1 MGSDSKK
8 EMSAEAQEA
17 LASVKMAD
25 LRKKINANSWN
36 DNMEN
41 LMKSWG
47 EKAAGL
53 RFMHDNAA
61 GSWKKFS
68 NTLTLWSI
76 GITTVAS
83 GVSLVAASI
92 DNEEAKNIVLYV
104 TGGIGIVSSLI
115 QSLKKFYNAE
125 EKSADHNAVARQFGT
140 FYRYMTLQMNLT
152 REDRLPSDQL
162 SEFALKEYER
172 LQQEAPPLGGAQVE
186 LFRKTFSESEQAIP
200 DICEKKFNIKVY
212 KPPPHIPAK
221 EVEVVKLE
229 RTASGLPSPKLPS
242 IAASGL
248 PPPIP
253 LDKNQVEIEIDSNS
267 NSSEPPA
274 LH

>member
-1 MGSDSKK
+1 MGTENKK

-17 LASVKMAD
+17 LAAVQMGD
-25 LRKKINANSWN
+25 LRKKINAASWN

-41 LMKSWG
+41 LMKTWG

-76 GITTVAS
+76 GITTVSS
-83 GVSLVAASI
+83 GVSLIAASI
-92 DNEEAKNIVLYV
+92 DDQEAKNIVLYI
-104 TGGIGIVSSLI
+104 TGGIGIISTLI

-125 EKSADHNAVARQFGT
+125 EKSADHNAVARQFGS

-162 SEFALKEYER
+162 SEQSLKEYER
-172 LQQEAPPLGGAQVE
+172 LQQEAPTLGAKQIQ
-186 LFRKTFSESEQAIP
+186 LFRKTFINSDQAIP
-200 DICEKKFNIKVY
+200 DICEKQFNIKVY
-212 KPPPHIPAK
+212 KPPIPIK
-221 EVEVVKLE
+221 QIEVLKP
-229 RTASGLPSPKLPS
+229 LP
-242 IAASGL
+242 
-248 PPPIP
+248 
-253 LDKNQVEIEIDSNS
+253 
-267 NSSEPPA
+267 SSEPLNNSQLNIDIDNNSNMSEPPV

>member
-1 MGSDSKK
+1 MVNKTEEMG
-8 EMSAEAQEA
+8 AEAEEA
-17 LASVKMAD
+17 LASVKMAG
-25 LRKKINANSWN
+25 LRKKLNADSWN

-41 LMKSWG
+41 LMKMWG

-76 GITTVAS
+76 GMTTLAS
-83 GVSLVAASI
+83 GASLISASI
-92 DNEEAKNIVLYV
+92 NDEEAKNAVLYAV
-104 TGGIGIVSSLI
+104 GSIGIISSLI

-125 EKSADHNAVARQFGT
+125 EKAADHNAVARQFGS

-152 REDRLPSDQL
+152 REDRQPSDQL

-172 LQQEAPPLGGAQVE
+172 MQQEAPPLGGAQIA
-186 LFRKTFSESEQAIP
+186 LFRKTFANSDQAVP
-200 DICEKKFNIKVY
+200 DVCEKEFNIKVY
-212 KPPPHIPAK
+212 VPPPVSPEKKKTLGRMK
-221 EVEVVKLE
+221 EVEV
-229 RTASGLPSPKLPS
+229 TAQVSN
-242 IAASGL
+242 
-248 PPPIP
+248 
-253 LDKNQVEIEIDSNS
+253 NQVALDIES
-267 NSSEPPA
+267 NSSNSSDDPPP

>member
-1 MGSDSKK
+1 MGTESKK

-17 LASVKMAD
+17 LASVQMAD
-25 LRKKINANSWN
+25 LRKKINAGSWN

-41 LMKSWG
+41 LMKMWG

-76 GITTVAS
+76 GITTIAS
-83 GVSLVAASI
+83 GVSLIAASI
-92 DNEEAKNIVLYV
+92 DDQDAKNIVLYA

-125 EKSADHNAVARQFGT
+125 EKSADHNAVARQFGS

-162 SEFALKEYER
+162 SEYALKEYER
-172 LQQEAPPLGGAQVE
+172 LQQEAPSLGVAQIK
-186 LFRKTFSESEQAIP
+186 LFRTTFADSEQAVP
-200 DICEKKFNIKVY
+200 DVCEKEFNIKVY
-212 KPPPHIPAK
+212 RPPIHVPAK
-221 EVEVVKLE
+221 DVEITKLK
-229 RTASGLPSPKLPS
+229 RSPSPLPV
-242 IAASGL
+242 
-248 PPPIP
+248 
-253 LDKNQVEIEIDSNS
+253 DKSQFEIDIDSNS
-267 NSSEPPA
+267 NTSDPPA

>member
-1 MGSDSKK
+1 MIKFD
-8 EMSAEAQEA
+8 
-17 LASVKMAD
+17 SVKMAD
-25 LRKKINANSWN
+25 KDNMNPEAEEAITAVKMAGLRKKINADSWN
-36 DNMEN
+36 NNMEN
-41 LMKSWG
+41 LMKTWG

-83 GVSLVAASI
+83 GASLISASI
-92 DNEEAKNIVLYV
+92 DDEDAKNIVLYV
-104 TGGIGIVSSLI
+104 VGGIGIVSSLL

-125 EKSADHNAVARQFGT
+125 EKSADHNAVARQFGS

-172 LQQEAPPLGGAQVE
+172 LQQEAPTLGGAQIE
-186 LFRKTFSESEQAIP
+186 LFRKTFAGSEQAIP
-200 DICEKKFNIKVY
+200 DICESKFNIKIY
-212 KPPPHIPAK
+212 KPTPD
-221 EVEVVKLE
+221 
-229 RTASGLPSPKLPS
+229 TSPVLKSTNNNGPTTLR
-242 IAASGL
+242 
-248 PPPIP
+248 
-253 LDKNQVEIEIDSNS
+253 EIEIVSSTAHSAHSANSTNFDNESNT
-267 NSSEPPA
+267 SEVPQLA
-274 LH
+274 

>member
-1 MGSDSKK
+1 MGTENKK

-17 LASVKMAD
+17 LASVQMAD
-25 LRKKINANSWN
+25 LRKKINAGSWN

-41 LMKSWG
+41 LMKMWG

-83 GVSLVAASI
+83 GASLIAASI
-92 DNEEAKNIVLYV
+92 DDEEAKNIVLYI
-104 TGGIGIVSSLI
+104 TGGIGIISSLI

-125 EKSADHNAVARQFGT
+125 EKSADHNAVARQFGS

-162 SEFALKEYER
+162 SEQSLKEYER
-172 LQQEAPPLGGAQVE
+172 LQQEAPPLGPSQID
-186 LFRKTFSESEQAIP
+186 LFRKTFADSDQAVP
-200 DICEKKFNIKVY
+200 DVCEKKFNIKVY
-212 KPPPHIPAK
+212 KPPNFVSAK
-221 EVEVVKLE
+221 EVEVTKLK
-229 RTASGLPSPKLPS
+229 RSPSPLPF
-242 IAASGL
+242 
-248 PPPIP
+248 
-253 LDKNQVEIEIDSNS
+253 DKSQIEIEIDSNS

>member
-1 MGSDSKK
+1 MGTENKK
-8 EMSAEAQEA
+8 EMSVEAQEA
-17 LASVKMAD
+17 LASVQMAD
-25 LRKKINANSWN
+25 LRKKINAGSWN

-41 LMKSWG
+41 LMKMWG

-83 GVSLVAASI
+83 GASLIAASI
-92 DNEEAKNIVLYV
+92 DDEEAKNIVLYI
-104 TGGIGIVSSLI
+104 TGGVGIVSSLI

-125 EKSADHNAVARQFGT
+125 EKSADHNAVARQFGS

-162 SEFALKEYER
+162 SEQSLKEYER
-172 LQQEAPPLGGAQVE
+172 LQQEAPPLGGAQIE
-186 LFRKTFSESEQAIP
+186 LFRKTFADSDQAVP

-212 KPPPHIPAK
+212 RPPKFVSAK
-221 EVEVVKLE
+221 EVEVTKLK
-229 RTASGLPSPKLPS
+229 RSPSPLPF
-242 IAASGL
+242 
-248 PPPIP
+248 
-253 LDKNQVEIEIDSNS
+253 DKSQIEIEIDSNS
-267 NSSEPPA
+267 SSSEPPA

>member
-1 MGSDSKK
+1 MGSESKK

-17 LASVKMAD
+17 LAAVQMTD
-25 LRKKINANSWN
+25 LRKKINSASWN

-41 LMKSWG
+41 LMKMWG

-83 GVSLVAASI
+83 GASLIAASI

-125 EKSADHNAVARQFGT
+125 EKSADHNAVARQFGS

-162 SEFALKEYER
+162 SEQSLKEYER
-172 LQQEAPPLGGAQVE
+172 LQQEAPPLGGAQIE
-186 LFRKTFSESEQAIP
+186 LFRKTFANSEQAVP

-212 KPPPHIPAK
+212 KPPKYISAT
-221 EVEVVKLE
+221 EVEVTKLK
-229 RTASGLPSPKLPS
+229 PSPS
-242 IAASGL
+242 
-248 PPPIP
+248 P
-253 LDKNQVEIEIDSNS
+253 LQYDNSQIEIEIDNHS

>member
-1 MGSDSKK
+1 MPEAIKK
-8 EMSAEAQEA
+8 EMSVEAQEA
-17 LASVKMAD
+17 LASVQMAD
-25 LRKKINANSWN
+25 LRKKINAGSWN
-36 DNMEN
+36 DNMES

-76 GITTVAS
+76 GLTTIAS
-83 GVSLVAASI
+83 GVSLIAASL
-92 DNEEAKNIVLYV
+92 DDEEAKNIVLYV
-104 TGGIGIVSSLI
+104 TGGVGIISSLI

-125 EKSADHNAVARQFGT
+125 EKSADHNAVARQFGS
-140 FYRYMTLQMNLT
+140 FYRYITLQMNLT

-162 SEFALKEYER
+162 SENALKEYER

-186 LFRKTFSESEQAIP
+186 LFRKTFVNSPQAIP
-200 DICEKKFNIKVY
+200 DVCEKQFNIKVY
-212 KPPPHIPAK
+212 TPPIPVPVKKNIK
-221 EVEVVKLE
+221 EVEVEIPEPK
-229 RTASGLPSPKLPS
+229 PS
-242 IAASGL
+242 

-253 LDKNQVEIEIDSNS
+253 IGDSQVEIDVDSNS
-267 NSSEPPA
+267 NSSDVPP
-274 LH
+274 LV

>member
-1 MGSDSKK
+1 MSSDPKK

-25 LRKKINANSWN
+25 LRKKINAGSWN
-36 DNMEN
+36 ENMEN

-61 GSWKKFS
+61 ASWKKFS

-92 DNEEAKNIVLYV
+92 DDEEAKNIVLYV
-104 TGGIGIVSSLI
+104 TGGIGIISTLI

-125 EKSADHNAVARQFGT
+125 EKSADHNAIARQFGS

-162 SEFALKEYER
+162 SEQALKEYER
-172 LQQEAPPLGGAQVE
+172 LQQEAPSLGGAQVE
-186 LFRKTFSESEQAIP
+186 LFRKTFADSDQAIP
-200 DICEKKFNIKVY
+200 DVCEKKFNIKVY
-212 KPPPHIPAK
+212 KPPKHVPAK
-221 EVEVVKLE
+221 DVEVSVLK
-229 RTASGLPSPKLPS
+229 RNPSPV
-242 IAASGL
+242 
-248 PPPIP
+248 P
-253 LDKNQVEIEIDSNS
+253 LNVSHLEIEIDSNS
-267 NSSEPPA
+267 NSSDPPP

>member
-1 MGSDSKK
+1 MGTENKK
-8 EMSAEAQEA
+8 EMSVEAQEA
-17 LASVKMAD
+17 LASVQMAD
-25 LRKKINANSWN
+25 LRKKINAGSWN

-41 LMKSWG
+41 LMKMWG

-83 GVSLVAASI
+83 GASLIAASI
-92 DNEEAKNIVLYV
+92 DDEDTKNLILYI
-104 TGGIGIVSSLI
+104 TGGVGIVSSLI

-125 EKSADHNAVARQFGT
+125 EKSADHNAVARQFGS

-162 SEFALKEYER
+162 SEQSLKEYER
-172 LQQEAPPLGGAQVE
+172 LQQEAPPLGGAQIE
-186 LFRKTFSESEQAIP
+186 LFRKTFADSDQAVP

-212 KPPPHIPAK
+212 RPPKFVSAK
-221 EVEVVKLE
+221 EVEVTKLK
-229 RTASGLPSPKLPS
+229 RSSSPLPF
-242 IAASGL
+242 
-248 PPPIP
+248 
-253 LDKNQVEIEIDSNS
+253 DKSQIEIEIDSNS
-267 NSSEPPA
+267 SSSEPPA

>member
-1 MGSDSKK
+1 MGTENKK

-17 LASVKMAD
+17 LASVQMAD
-25 LRKKINANSWN
+25 LRKKINAGSWN

-41 LMKSWG
+41 LMKMWG

-83 GVSLVAASI
+83 GASLIAASI
-92 DNEEAKNIVLYV
+92 DDEEAKNIVLYI
-104 TGGIGIVSSLI
+104 TGGIGIISSLI

-125 EKSADHNAVARQFGT
+125 EKSADHNAVARQFGS

-162 SEFALKEYER
+162 SEQSLKEYER
-172 LQQEAPPLGGAQVE
+172 LQQEAPPLGPSQIE
-186 LFRKTFSESEQAIP
+186 LFRKTFADSDQAVP

-212 KPPPHIPAK
+212 KPPNFVSAK
-221 EVEVVKLE
+221 EVEVTKLK
-229 RTASGLPSPKLPS
+229 RSPSPLPF
-242 IAASGL
+242 
-248 PPPIP
+248 
-253 LDKNQVEIEIDSNS
+253 DKSQIEIEIDSNS
-267 NSSEPPA
+267 NSSEPPT

>member
-1 MGSDSKK
+1 MTNK
-8 EMSAEAQEA
+8 EKQENMSAETQEA
-17 LASVKMAD
+17 IASVKMAG
-25 LRKKINANSWN
+25 LRKKINAESWN

-41 LMKSWG
+41 LMKMWG

-61 GSWKKFS
+61 GGWKKFS

-76 GITTVAS
+76 GITTIAS
-83 GVSLVAASI
+83 GASLISASI
-92 DNEEAKNIVLYV
+92 EDAEAKNAVLYAV
-104 TGGIGIVSSLI
+104 GGIGIISSLL

-125 EKSADHNAVARQFGT
+125 EKSADHNAVARQFGS

-172 LQQEAPPLGGAQVE
+172 MQQEAPSLGGAQVA
-186 LFRKTFSESEQAIP
+186 LFRKTFANSNQAVP
-200 DICEKKFNIKVY
+200 DICETSFNIKIY
-212 KPPPHIPAK
+212 EPPDVNDIVTVTAK
-221 EVEVVKLE
+221 KSSRMNEVEITSSDNVAV
-229 RTASGLPSPKLPS
+229 TVDADNS
-242 IAASGL
+242 
-248 PPPIP
+248 
-253 LDKNQVEIEIDSNS
+253 S
-267 NSSEPPA
+267 NSSDVPP